1 MLVPLV
7 KSCITLGY
15 KVVEE
20 LRMCT
25 ARRIFFDNAHLAWK
39 AITLPRHL
47 DVLLHFVKGPL
58 LKARASSGGVTQWIN
73 VFLFSQ

>member
-7 KSCITLGY
+7 KSCITAGY

-20 LRMCT
+20 LRMRT
-25 ARRIFFDNAHLAWK
+25 ACRIFFDNAHLAWK
-39 AITLPRHL
+39 AITL
-47 DVLLHFVKGPL
+47 DVLLRFVKGPL
-58 LKARASSGGVTQWIN
+58 LKARASRGGVTQWIN